1 MTKRPLHFRTPEY
14 VPETSQPSFSDA
26 PSAADAEW
34 AMSPRAHIERRERA
48 SSAPPPRAPHAPKE
62 SGMLP
67 IVRRRRDI
75 APPPS
80 TLVEERELAGRGDPN
95 DEPEHSEPA
104 PARGRALGVYAPQWW
119 EESNARAKAE
129 WPDEPVPSHT
139 DARAKAERHDEPLYT
154 EARAKAIPP
163 RPQPMAASNPVPRAR
178 ESAAEPPQQRPS
190 LPPSPP
196 KSGVRSS
203 PHYDSSDVL
212 ALALGA
218 TAMAGQWLLHGALGL
233 TAIALT
239 PLMLMGLRRWDA
251 RGAIH
256 AGMLWVLLAWAEL
269 LYALQAGG
277 DWPAVQPQRIAAL
290 SVLAVIVLRLH
301 AAYRGM
307 QELSRRDP
315 LTHLLNRRGFEEL
328 ATRELRRA
336 ERHGRPIA
344 FALIDIDRF
353 KQVNDRYGHAVGDRV
368 LQLVAA
374 QLSALRVSDYAVRL
388 GGDEFGLLMPET
400 DQAGAQ
406 QLLNRLSQAV
416 HERLSAHG
424 WPVTLSV
431 GVADNRVARRAGLMD
446 ALFTEADRRMYSAK
460 ARAHQAQRNG

>member
-1 MTKRPLHFRTPEY
+1 
-14 VPETSQPSFSDA
+14 
-26 PSAADAEW
+26 
-34 AMSPRAHIERRERA
+34 MSPRAHIERHERA
-48 SSAPPPRAPHAPKE
+48 SSAPTSQAPHTPKE

-67 IVRRRRDI
+67 VVRRRRDV
-75 APPPS
+75 APPPR
-80 TLVEERELAGRGDPN
+80 TLVEERELTEPRDPS
-95 DEPEHSEPA
+95 DVPEHSEPA
-104 PARGRALGVYAPQWW
+104 LARARARALGVYAPQWW
-119 EESNARAKAE
+119 EESNARAKA
-129 WPDEPVPSHT
+129 
-139 DARAKAERHDEPLYT
+139 
-154 EARAKAIPP
+154 IPP
-163 RPQPMAASNPVPRAR
+163 RPQPMAAANALPRER
-178 ESAAEPPQQRPS
+178 ESAAEREQRPS
-190 LPPSPP
+190 LPPVPRKPSPL
-196 KSGVRSS
+196 STLR
-203 PHYDSSDVL
+203 YDSSDLL

-218 TAMAGQWLLHGALGL
+218 TAIAGQWLFHGVLGL
-233 TAIALT
+233 TAIAMT
-239 PLMLMGLRRWDA
+239 PLLLLGLRRWDA

-269 LYALQAGG
+269 VFALQAGG
-277 DWPAVQPQRIAAL
+277 DWHVVQPQRIAAL

-301 AAYRGM
+301 AAYRGV

-336 ERHGRPIA
+336 ERHERPIA

-416 HERLSAHG
+416 HERLRAHG

-431 GVADNRVARRAGLMD
+431 GVADDRVARRGGLMD
-446 ALFTEADRRMYSAK
+446 ALFTEADRRMYAAK
-460 ARAHQAQRNG
+460 ARAHEAQRHG